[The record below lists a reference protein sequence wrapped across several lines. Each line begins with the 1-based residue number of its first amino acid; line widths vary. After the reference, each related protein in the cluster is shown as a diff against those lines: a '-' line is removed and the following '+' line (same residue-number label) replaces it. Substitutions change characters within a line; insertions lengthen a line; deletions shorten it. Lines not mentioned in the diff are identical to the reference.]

1 MQQWLIRCDR
11 DSSSSSEN
19 QVNLNVTGS
28 IAKERGQDPT
38 QGLNM
43 AIEYR
48 LR

>member
-1 MQQWLIRCDR
+1 MVNQVRSGFIFFI
-11 DSSSSSEN
+11 EN

>member
-1 MQQWLIRCDR
+1 MVEQVRSGFIFFI
-11 DSSSSSEN
+11 EN
-19 QVNLNVTGS
+19 QINLNVTGT

-38 QGLNM
+38 QSFNM